1 MDDDVFEEDEH
12 FYLHLNNL
20 RVRTKDGLIVDPLK
34 LGGVPLATL
43 ELPST
48 ATVMILGL
56 FQFIHLSLIFCL
68 IVTKRCNLPTIYLL
82 VFVVQLKCNTQSQNE

>member
-1 MDDDVFEEDEH
+1 MKFSNINFFFLLQKITVEIVDDNVFEEDEY

-20 RVRTKDGLIVDPLK
+20 RVRTNDGLILDSLNF
-34 LGGVPLATL
+34 GSVPLATL

-56 FQFIHLSLIFCL
+56 FQ
-68 IVTKRCNLPTIYLL
+68 
-82 VFVVQLKCNTQSQNE
+82 